1 VWGKSYGLQVKKSAG
16 RRAQSTEHRAQG
28 EGRRA
33 KGLKCPMASGA
44 KIPGFP
50 KRYGTEIF
58 AIPIFVFNFRVV
70 YHDFSISSHEEI
82 FPASAN

>member
-1 VWGKSYGLQVKKSAG
+1 MGCKDSKKKVQGAE
-16 RRAQSTEHRAQG
+16 RRAQSAERRAQSA
-28 EGRRA
+28 ERRA
-33 KGLKCPMASGA
+33 KGLKGTMASGA

-70 YHDFSISSHEEI
+70 YYYFSISRHEEI